1 MFGHG
6 RYNSIDKNK
15 QTGLGRTNE
24 GPKTINGVILEHL
37 EDIPEAG
44 TSLRI
49 NGYTFE
55 ITQIVDNAVKK
66 VKIFPSTR

>member
-1 MFGHG
+1 MLPT
-6 RYNSIDKNK
+6 D
-15 QTGLGRTNE
+15 

-49 NGYTFE
+49 NDYTFE
-55 ITQIVDNAVKK
+55 ITQVVDNAVKK
-66 VKIFPSTR
+66 VKIFPLTDISETNKD